1 MNIQNAIILC
11 AGFGKRVM
19 PLTKSTPKPLLK
31 ISGIHLLNYSIK
43 FLKEIG
49 VKNIAINSHY
59 LANQI
64 SDFVNKFDNKIKIF
78 YEEKILDTGGA
89 LVNAKTFFTD
99 EHFIVMNS
107 DTIWQKKYVSSFN
120 IMKKKYFDTKA
131 EGALLLSTKELSFD
145 KRLPC
150 DFGLDEKDLLLNS
163 PKNYIFTGCQILNKN
178 VLENKS
184 KSFFSVREIW
194 NDLIVKK
201 KIIGQKHDD
210 SFLHVT
216 DFEIYN
222 KLLKQKITY

>member
-31 ISGIHLLNYSIK
+31 ISDLHLLNYSIK

-49 VKNIAINSHY
+49 VKNIAINTHY
-59 LANQI
+59 IANQI
-64 SDFVNKFDNKIKIF
+64 SDYVNKFHNEIKIF

-120 IMKKKYFDTKA
+120 IMKNKYFDTKA

-150 DFGLDEKDLLLNS
+150 DFGLDEKDLL
-163 PKNYIFTGCQILNKN
+163 
-178 VLENKS
+178 
-184 KSFFSVREIW
+184 
-194 NDLIVKK
+194 
-201 KIIGQKHDD
+201 
-210 SFLHVT
+210 
-216 DFEIYN
+216 
-222 KLLKQKITY
+222 

>member
-1 MNIQNAIILC
+1 
-11 AGFGKRVM
+11 
-19 PLTKSTPKPLLK
+19 
-31 ISGIHLLNYSIK
+31 
-43 FLKEIG
+43 
-49 VKNIAINSHY
+49 
-59 LANQI
+59 
-64 SDFVNKFDNKIKIF
+64 
-78 YEEKILDTGGA
+78 
-89 LVNAKTFFTD
+89 
-99 EHFIVMNS
+99 MNS

-150 DFGLDEKDLLLNS
+150 DFGLDEKDLLVNS

-201 KIIGQKHDD
+201 K
-210 SFLHVT
+210 L
-216 DFEIYN
+216 
-222 KLLKQKITY
+222 